1 MFTFL
6 EVEGFTAFVKER
18 FEWSPGVNV
27 LVGENGTG
35 KTHLLKL
42 LYCLQKS
49 GVTEGKD
56 ADVSMDTKIANV
68 FCPKDGD
75 LSRLVRRKQGTSTAE
90 IKAQWGDTNLRMSF
104 SNARNWRKDITLPRK
119 WTCST
124 RPLYIPA
131 KEVFFLSWDGAFLS
145 LYDRYNL
152 KVDEVHCDLLKL
164 LSLPPIKD
172 IASTG
177 RQEAYKET
185 DKALGGSVQTDS
197 KGNFYLK
204 RGRAQLEMALV
215 EEGGRKLSLLWRLMH
230 NGVLLDHKTLY
241 WDEPEANLNPS
252 MMRHVANILLLLARS
267 GTQIFVATHSFE
279 FLQELEILKKK
290 KETKAEVMFFA
301 LALGQNR
308 EVTAKPCDSYEELEP
323 NKISDEHQRL
333 FDEEVEGFLEK

>member
-90 IKAQWGDTNLRMSF
+90 ITAQWKGMKKVMKMSF
-104 SNARNWRKDITLPRK
+104 SNARRRTSIDLPPK

-152 KVDEVHCDLLKL
+152 KVDEVHYDLLKL
-164 LSLPPIKD
+164 LGLPPIKG
-172 IASTG
+172 APPRE
-177 RQEAYKET
+177 RQEAYKEM

-252 MMRHVANILLLLARS
+252 MMEQVVKILLLLAKS
-267 GTQIFVATHSFE
+267 GTQIFIATHSFE
-279 FLQELEILKKK
+279 FLRELDLQ
-290 KETKAEVMFFA
+290 KEEEDKVQFFA
-301 LALGQNR
+301 LSLDPKTRAVNA
-308 EVTAKPCDSYEELEP
+308 EKFSSYAELEP
-323 NKISDEHQRL
+323 NKIAEAHDRL
-333 FDEEVEGFLEK
+333 LGKVLRKTFAK

>member
-6 EVEGFTAFVKER
+6 DVKGFTAFEKQR

-56 ADVSMDTKIANV
+56 ADVSMDTKLAHV
-68 FCPKDGD
+68 FCPKEGD
-75 LSRLVRRKQGTSTAE
+75 ISRLVRRKQGTSTAE
-90 IKAQWGDTNLRMSF
+90 IKAKWGDTNLRMSF

-131 KEVFFLSWDGAFLS
+131 KEVFFLSADGAFLS

-152 KVDEVHCDLLKL
+152 KVDEVYCDLLKL
-164 LSLPPIKD
+164 ISLPPMRGPRIKD
-172 IASTG
+172 RRGISG
-177 RQEAYKET
+177 ET

-215 EEGGRKLSLLWRLMH
+215 EEGGRKLSTLWQLVR

-267 GTQIFVATHSFE
+267 GTQIFIATHSFE
-279 FLQELEILKKK
+279 LLQELEILKKK
-290 KETKAEVMFFA
+290 KETKADVQFFA
-301 LALGQNR
+301 LGLGQNR
-308 EVTAKPCDSYEELEP
+308 EVTAKPCDSYEELNP
-323 NKISDEHQRL
+323 NKISDAHQRL
-333 FDEEVEGFLEK
+333 FDEEFDGFLEK